1 MTHREPFSPTETDAT
16 RTPDEASILDSTASR
31 RAFLRS
37 GLLLGAATGVVLA
50 LPATP
55 AHALKMT
62 YGDAQRLRFL
72 EEIQTLQADFFRRAA
87 QSATAD
93 GLQEREMT
101 ALNVMAQEDGQQKRW
116 CAIAMR
122 KYGGAAFSMAPTN
135 QSSSKVPKT
144 FNFGADVFNSRE
156 NLLKMAIELKTVA
169 VGAWTH
175 AAGEVYEAELS
186 SALAS
191 LGGVQNRHLA
201 LLQEVSGQNA
211 LVTMAM
217 PMLPR
222 QTLRALADYGFTS
235 EVLF

>member
-1 MTHREPFSPTETDAT
+1 MTHREPFSPIAPDAT
-16 RTPDEASILDSTASR
+16 RAPDELATASR

-37 GLLLGAATGVVLA
+37 GLVLGAATGVVLA
-50 LPATP
+50 RSATS
-55 AHALKMT
+55 AHAFPLV

-72 EEIQTLQADFFRRAA
+72 EEIQALQTDFFRRAA

-93 GLQEREMT
+93 GLQEREAT
-101 ALNVMAQEDGQQKRW
+101 ALNVIAQEDGQQKRW
-116 CAIAMR
+116 TTIALR
-122 KYGGAAFSMAPTN
+122 KYGGAAFSMAPLS

-156 NLLKMAIELKTVA
+156 NLLKAAIQIKSIA
-169 VGAWTH
+169 VGVWTD
-175 AAGEVYEAELS
+175 AAGGANAAELS

-211 LVTMAM
+211 LIAM
-217 PMLPR
+217 VAPTTPR
-222 QTLRALADYGFTS
+222 QALRALADYGFST
-235 EVLF
+235 EVTI